1 MPDGVPNGQN
11 CKVACVKPFLWF
23 LINEC
28 ADSAIWDGHEAKYQD
43 TVADEI
49 SCLQEQQMHERTQY
63 GNAVSKISMTAFSI
77 KSAGMNLGNRV

>member
-11 CKVACVKPFLWF
+11 CKVAFGKPLLWF

-28 ADSAIWDGHEAKYQD
+28 AGSAIWDGHKAKYQD
-43 TVADEI
+43 TVSDEI

-63 GNAVSKISMTAFSI
+63 CNDVSRISMTAFSI